1 MVTTA
6 GLATPTFGVLSLVGY
21 AIFVIAMIVLAYL
34 TTKFVANLYSKGLNS
49 RNIKVLEKIYLAA
62 DKSLWLVE
70 LGNKIYF
77 VYADKNGMTK
87 LDTLNRDEID
97 LIKEDSTRNTH
108 NFKDILNKYMKGS
121 QSSDE
126 Q

>member
-1 MVTTA
+1 MVMTA

-70 LGNKIYF
+70 LGDKIYF
-77 VYADKNGMTK
+77 MYADKNGMTK
-87 LDTLNRDEID
+87 LDTFRSEEIA
-97 LIKEDSTRNTH
+97 LIKDDATKDNHS
-108 NFKDILNKYMKGS
+108 FKAILNKYMKGS